1 MLTRDAPKSLGRFE
15 IVRPL
20 GAGAQGAV
28 YLARDSRLGREVAI
42 KTLHLQRGRK
52 APTGDPLQA
61 LLDEARIVSQLT
73 HPNIVTLYD
82 ADDHGGTPYLVF
94 EFVSGTPLNR
104 RLRERGPLE
113 PARAV
118 DIAIQVLRAVGHA
131 HRKGVLHRD
140 IKPGNIML
148 TGDETARVMD
158 FGIAQLIAA
167 GAPDSEEFCG
177 TPAYIAPEAIAE
189 RRFSPRSDVF
199 AAGMVLYEML
209 TGQPAVTGQNVFEVL
224 NRIANE
230 PFVAPATLNGAV
242 DDRLNDIVMKSL
254 AKDPEQRYESA
265 QHMENALYLYLNPD
279 TGDGD
284 GPAALGSTQ
293 GTLEF
298 LLRRMRHKSDF
309 PALSSTIGAVN
320 RATASDTEA
329 VNSLSG
335 AILKDFALTNKLL
348 KLVNTAYYG
357 QFGGTIS
364 TISRAIVIL
373 GFDRVRSVA
382 ITLLLFEHLQNKQ
395 QAARLKDDIVGAYF
409 GGILARE
416 LVGRAGIRNAEEAFI
431 CSVFHRLGKLLSR
444 FYFPEEDNEIEKLIR
459 QKNMDEDRASLNILG
474 ISFEDLGIGVAKAW
488 NFPPR
493 LINSMKRVRDDKVKR
508 GTREEDRLAALAEF
522 SSGVSE
528 ALRDAG
534 EENPLDALKELARKF
549 GDGLGV
555 SNQLLLSSVERSV
568 KELEKDSSS
577 LGISFGE
584 SLFLKRAT
592 ACAPESEEVPTQK
605 LDPSDQALQDTV
617 LNTADFSAGD
627 LPPPARATSAERKA
641 ALSAGIQD
649 ITNTLVGEYKLNDV
663 LRIILET
670 MFRSIGFTRVLLF
683 VRDPARGSF
692 QSRFGLGADVDRIIA
707 SGFGF
712 RTDGKRD
719 VFQAAVSKGV
729 DIFIENVDAEAI
741 RDHIPDWFR
750 KVLPAHSFAL
760 FPIVVNGKPIGLFYG
775 DAEQSGSLHFQSDEL
790 ALLKTLRNQAVL
802 AIKNQ
807 Q

>member
-1 MLTRDAPKSLGRFE
+1 MLNRDAPKTLGRFE

-20 GAGAQGAV
+20 GAGAQGTV
-28 YLARDSRLGREVAI
+28 YLARDPRLGREVAI

-52 APTGDPLQA
+52 APTSDPLQA

-73 HPNIVTLYD
+73 HPNIVTLFD

-94 EFVSGTPLNR
+94 EFVAGTPLNK
-104 RLRERGPLE
+104 RLRERGTIE

-148 TGDETARVMD
+148 TDDETARVMD

-167 GAPDSEEFCG
+167 GAPDSEDFCG
-177 TPAYIAPEAIAE
+177 TPAYIAPEAIGE

-209 TGQPAVTGQNVFEVL
+209 TGQPAVKGQNVFEVL

-230 PFVAPATLNGAV
+230 PFTPPATLNGAI
-242 DDRLNDIVMKSL
+242 DERLNDIVMKSL
-254 AKDPEQRYESA
+254 AKDPEQRFESA

-279 TGDGD
+279 NDASD
-284 GPAALGSTQ
+284 PAAALGSTQ

-395 QAARLKDDIVGAYF
+395 QAAKLKDDIVGSSHATWSAVPAF
-409 GGILARE
+409 AMPRKPSSAR
-416 LVGRAGIRNAEEAFI
+416 
-431 CSVFHRLGKLLSR
+431 CSTG
-444 FYFPEEDNEIEKLIR
+444 
-459 QKNMDEDRASLNILG
+459 
-474 ISFEDLGIGVAKAW
+474 
-488 NFPPR
+488 
-493 LINSMKRVRDDKVKR
+493 
-508 GTREEDRLAALAEF
+508 
-522 SSGVSE
+522 
-528 ALRDAG
+528 
-534 EENPLDALKELARKF
+534 
-549 GDGLGV
+549 
-555 SNQLLLSSVERSV
+555 
-568 KELEKDSSS
+568 
-577 LGISFGE
+577 
-584 SLFLKRAT
+584 
-592 ACAPESEEVPTQK
+592 
-605 LDPSDQALQDTV
+605 
-617 LNTADFSAGD
+617 SAGC
-627 LPPPARATSAERKA
+627 
-641 ALSAGIQD
+641 
-649 ITNTLVGEYKLNDV
+649 
-663 LRIILET
+663 
-670 MFRSIGFTRVLLF
+670 
-683 VRDPARGSF
+683 
-692 QSRFGLGADVDRIIA
+692 
-707 SGFGF
+707 
-712 RTDGKRD
+712 
-719 VFQAAVSKGV
+719 
-729 DIFIENVDAEAI
+729 
-741 RDHIPDWFR
+741 
-750 KVLPAHSFAL
+750 
-760 FPIVVNGKPIGLFYG
+760 
-775 DAEQSGSLHFQSDEL
+775 
-790 ALLKTLRNQAVL
+790 
-802 AIKNQ
+802 
-807 Q
+807 